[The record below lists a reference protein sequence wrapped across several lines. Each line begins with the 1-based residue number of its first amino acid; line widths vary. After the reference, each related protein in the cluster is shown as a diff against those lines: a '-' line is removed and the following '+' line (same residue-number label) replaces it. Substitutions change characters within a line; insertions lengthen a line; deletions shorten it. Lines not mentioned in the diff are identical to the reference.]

1 MVDLFGKRKLEE
13 RILEL
18 EAEKSQLEGERED
31 LLCTLE
37 KRDER
42 IKKLSAAIQEA
53 NLALKAAEQRS
64 AAAQAASPAAA
75 ENQKDRQH
83 EPRPEGRKLGLRE
96 TDLLLEKLHAIRSP
110 REDLLVAYYPGPIP
124 EDPAIP
130 QPLKRAASA
139 INSRRGGIILHCP
152 QLFSLLL
159 IPPFPIKESQSH
171 EGGKFSLNTIREM
184 MEEPVLLVSAH
195 AGDTF
200 LGVCLSRDKF
210 EAEEMVESSV
220 MGKHSKGGWSQK
232 RFERLREED
241 VKAHVDLVIEKLEAM
256 LGRYK
261 PVLHY
266 AVISGEESLVRQIA
280 SFVDLPLVERKLSRI
295 DSRETNLLLDEVYGF
310 VCYRMDI

>member
-1 MVDLFGKRKLEE
+1 MDLFGKKKLEE

-18 EAEKSQLEGERED
+18 EADLARLEGEKKD
-31 LLCTLE
+31 LMRTLD

-42 IKKLSAAIQEA
+42 IRKLSAAIQEA
-53 NLALKAAEQRS
+53 NLALKAAEQRAS
-64 AAAQAASPAAA
+64 SRASPASEEEARG
-75 ENQKDRQH
+75 ESPEDQKPKAR
-83 EPRPEGRKLGLRE
+83 RLGFR
-96 TDLLLEKLHAIRSP
+96 DMDFLLEKLHAIRSP

-130 QPLKRAASA
+130 QPLKRTAAA

-200 LGVCLSRDKF
+200 LGVSFCRNKF
-210 EAEEMVESSV
+210 EAEELVQSSV
-220 MGKHSKGGWSQK
+220 MGRHSKGGWSQK

-266 AVISGEESLVRQIA
+266 AVLSGEESLVRQIA

>member
-1 MVDLFGKRKLEE
+1 MDLFGKKKLEE
-13 RILEL
+13 RIQEL
-18 EAEKSQLEGERED
+18 EVELVRLEGERED
-31 LLCTLE
+31 LLRTLE

-42 IKKLSAAIQEA
+42 IRTLSAAIQEA
-53 NLALKAAEQRS
+53 NLALKAAKQRAS
-64 AAAQAASPAAA
+64 ARASPAPSDAA
-75 ENQKDRQH
+75 GESPEEQKPKAR
-83 EPRPEGRKLGLRE
+83 RLGLR
-96 TDLLLEKLHAIRSP
+96 DMDFLLEKLHAIRSP

-200 LGVCLSRDKF
+200 LGVSFCRDKF
-210 EAEEMVESSV
+210 EAEELVQSSV
-220 MGKHSKGGWSQK
+220 MGRHSKGGWSQK
-232 RFERLREED
+232 RFERLRDED
-241 VKAHVDLVIEKLEAM
+241 VKAHVDLVIDKLQAM

-266 AVISGEESLVRQIA
+266 AVLSGEESLVRQIA
-280 SFVDLPLVERKLSRI
+280 SFVDLPLVERRLSRI

>member
-1 MVDLFGKRKLEE
+1 MDLFGKKKLEE
-13 RILEL
+13 RIQEL
-18 EAEKSQLEGERED
+18 EVELVRLEGERED
-31 LLCTLE
+31 LLRTLE

-42 IKKLSAAIQEA
+42 IRTLSAAIQEA
-53 NLALKAAEQRS
+53 NLALKAAKQRAS
-64 AAAQAASPAAA
+64 ARASPAPSDAA
-75 ENQKDRQH
+75 GESPEEQKPKAR
-83 EPRPEGRKLGLRE
+83 RLGLR
-96 TDLLLEKLHAIRSP
+96 DMDFLLEKLHAIRSP

-200 LGVCLSRDKF
+200 LGVSFCRDKF
-210 EAEEMVESSV
+210 EAEELVQSSV
-220 MGKHSKGGWSQK
+220 MGRHSKGGWSQK
-232 RFERLREED
+232 RFERLRDED

-266 AVISGEESLVRQIA
+266 AVLSGEESLVRQIA
-280 SFVDLPLVERKLSRI
+280 SFVDLPLVERRLSRI

>member
-1 MVDLFGKRKLEE
+1 MDLFGKKKLEE
-13 RILEL
+13 RIQEL
-18 EAEKSQLEGERED
+18 EVELVRLEGERED
-31 LLCTLE
+31 LLRTLE

-42 IKKLSAAIQEA
+42 IRTLSSAIQEA
-53 NLALKAAEQRS
+53 NLALKAAKQRAS
-64 AAAQAASPAAA
+64 ARASPAPSDAA
-75 ENQKDRQH
+75 GESPEEQKPKAR
-83 EPRPEGRKLGLRE
+83 RLGLR
-96 TDLLLEKLHAIRSP
+96 DMDFLLEKLHAIRSP

-200 LGVCLSRDKF
+200 LGVSFCRDKF
-210 EAEEMVESSV
+210 EAEELVQSSV
-220 MGKHSKGGWSQK
+220 MGRHSKGGWSQK

-266 AVISGEESLVRQIA
+266 AVLSGEESLVRQIA
-280 SFVDLPLVERKLSRI
+280 SSIDLPLVERRLSRI

>member
-1 MVDLFGKRKLEE
+1 VDLFGKKKLEE
-13 RILEL
+13 RIQEL
-18 EAEKSQLEGERED
+18 EVELVRLEGERED
-31 LLCTLE
+31 LLRTLE

-42 IKKLSAAIQEA
+42 IRTLSAAIQEA
-53 NLALKAAEQRS
+53 NLALKAAKQRAS
-64 AAAQAASPAAA
+64 ARASPAPSDAA
-75 ENQKDRQH
+75 GESPEEQKPKAR
-83 EPRPEGRKLGLRE
+83 RLGLR
-96 TDLLLEKLHAIRSP
+96 DMDFLLEKLHAIRSP

-159 IPPFPIKESQSH
+159 IPPFPIKESHSH
-171 EGGKFSLNTIREM
+171 EEAEFSLNTIREM

-200 LGVCLSRDKF
+200 LGVSFCRDKF
-210 EAEEMVESSV
+210 EAEELVQSSV
-220 MGKHSKGGWSQK
+220 MGRHSKGGWSQK

-241 VKAHVDLVIEKLEAM
+241 VKAHVDLVIEKLQAM

-266 AVISGEESLVRQIA
+266 AVLSGEESLVRQIA
-280 SFVDLPLVERKLSRI
+280 SSIDLPLVERKLSRI

>member
-1 MVDLFGKRKLEE
+1 MVDLFGKKKLEE
-13 RILEL
+13 RIHEL
-18 EAEKSQLEGERED
+18 EAELPRLEGEKEE
-31 LLCTLE
+31 LLRTLE
-37 KRDER
+37 KREDR
-42 IKKLSAAIQEA
+42 IRKLSAAIQEA
-53 NLALKAAEQRS
+53 NLALKAAEQRAS
-64 AAAQAASPAAA
+64 ARASPASSQASTG
-75 ENQKDRQH
+75 ESREEQKPKAIR
-83 EPRPEGRKLGLRE
+83 LSLR
-96 TDLLLEKLHAIRSP
+96 DMDSLLERLQAIRSP
-110 REDLLVAYYPGPIP
+110 REDLLTACYPGASP
-124 EDPAIP
+124 EGSLLPEH
-130 QPLKRAASA
+130 LKKAASA
-139 INSRRGGIILHCP
+139 IDSRRGGIILHCP

-159 IPPFPIKESQSH
+159 IPPFPIKERYSH
-171 EGGKFSLNTIREM
+171 EGAEFSLDFIREM

-210 EAEEMVESSV
+210 EAEEMVQSSV

-241 VKAHVDLVIEKLEAM
+241 VKAHVDLVMEKLEAM

-266 AVISGEESLVRQIA
+266 AVLSGEESLVRQIA
-280 SFVDLPLVERKLSRI
+280 SFVDLPLVERRLSRI

>member
-1 MVDLFGKRKLEE
+1 MDLFGKKKLEE

-18 EAEKSQLEGERED
+18 EAERARLEGKKKD
-31 LLCTLE
+31 LMRTLD

-42 IKKLSAAIQEA
+42 IRKLSAAIQEA
-53 NLALKAAEQRS
+53 NLALKAAEQRAS
-64 AAAQAASPAAA
+64 ARASPASSEASGG
-75 ENQKDRQH
+75 ESPEEQK
-83 EPRPEGRKLGLRE
+83 PRARRLGLR
-96 TDLLLEKLHAIRSP
+96 DMDSLLERLQAIRSP
-110 REDLLVAYYPGPIP
+110 REDLLTACYPGTSP
-124 EDPAIP
+124 EGGLLPE
-130 QPLKRAASA
+130 PLAKAASV

-159 IPPFPIKESQSH
+159 VPPFPIKESHSH
-171 EGGKFSLNTIREM
+171 EGAEFSLYPIREM
-184 MEEPVLLVSAH
+184 MEEPVLIVSAH
-195 AGDTF
+195 AGETF

-210 EAEEMVESSV
+210 EAEEMVQSPV

-261 PVLHY
+261 PLLHY

-280 SFVDLPLVERKLSRI
+280 SSIDLPLVERRLSRI

>member
-13 RILEL
+13 RIEEL
-18 EAEKSQLEGERED
+18 EAERTRLEGEKEE
-31 LLCTLE
+31 LLRTLD

-53 NLALKAAEQRS
+53 NLALKAAEQRAS
-64 AAAQAASPAAA
+64 ARASPASSEAA
-75 ENQKDRQH
+75 RGESPEEQKLRA
-83 EPRPEGRKLGLRE
+83 GRLGLR
-96 TDLLLEKLHAIRSP
+96 DMDFLLERLQAVRSP
-110 REDLLVAYYPGPIP
+110 REDLMTACYPGASP
-124 EDPAIP
+124 EGGLLPESLA
-130 QPLKRAASA
+130 KAASA

-159 IPPFPIKESQSH
+159 IPPFPIKESHSH
-171 EGGKFSLNTIREM
+171 EGADFSLDLIREM

-210 EAEEMVESSV
+210 EADELVQSSV
-220 MGKHSKGGWSQK
+220 MGRHSKGGWSQK

-241 VKAHVDLVIEKLEAM
+241 VRAHVDLITEKLEAM
-256 LGRYK
+256 LGRYR
-261 PVLHY
+261 PLLHY
-266 AVISGEESLVRQIA
+266 AVLSGEESLVRQIA
-280 SFVDLPLVERKLSRI
+280 SSIDLPLVERKLSRI
-295 DSRETNLLLDEVYGF
+295 DSRETNLLLDEIYGF

>member
-1 MVDLFGKRKLEE
+1 MVDLFGKKKLEE

-18 EAEKSQLEGERED
+18 EADLARLEGEKKD
-31 LLCTLE
+31 LMRTLD

-42 IKKLSAAIQEA
+42 IRKLSAAIQGA
-53 NLALKAAEQRS
+53 NLALKAAEQRAS
-64 AAAQAASPAAA
+64 SRASPASEEEARG
-75 ENQKDRQH
+75 ESPEDQKPKAR
-83 EPRPEGRKLGLRE
+83 RLGFR
-96 TDLLLEKLHAIRSP
+96 DMDFLLEKLHAIRSP

-200 LGVCLSRDKF
+200 LGVSFCRDKF
-210 EAEEMVESSV
+210 EAEELVQSSV
-220 MGKHSKGGWSQK
+220 MGRHSKGGWSQK

-266 AVISGEESLVRQIA
+266 AVLSGEESLVRQIA

>member
-1 MVDLFGKRKLEE
+1 VDLFGKKKLEE
-13 RILEL
+13 RIQEL
-18 EAEKSQLEGERED
+18 EVELVRLEGERED
-31 LLCTLE
+31 LLRTLE

-42 IKKLSAAIQEA
+42 IRTLSSAIQEA
-53 NLALKAAEQRS
+53 NLALKAAKQRAS
-64 AAAQAASPAAA
+64 ARASPAPSDAA
-75 ENQKDRQH
+75 GESPEEQKPKAR
-83 EPRPEGRKLGLRE
+83 RLGLR
-96 TDLLLEKLHAIRSP
+96 DMDFLLEKLHAIRSP

-200 LGVCLSRDKF
+200 LGVSFCRDKF
-210 EAEEMVESSV
+210 EAEELVQSSV
-220 MGKHSKGGWSQK
+220 MGRHSKGGWSQK
-232 RFERLREED
+232 RFERLRDED
-241 VKAHVDLVIEKLEAM
+241 VKAHVDLVIDKLQAM

-266 AVISGEESLVRQIA
+266 AVLSGEESLVRQIA

>member
-1 MVDLFGKRKLEE
+1 MDLFGKKKLEE

-18 EAEKSQLEGERED
+18 EVELVRLEGERED
-31 LLCTLE
+31 LLRTLD

-42 IKKLSAAIQEA
+42 IRKLSSAIQEA
-53 NLALKAAEQRS
+53 NLALKAAKQRAS
-64 AAAQAASPAAA
+64 ARASPAPSDAA
-75 ENQKDRQH
+75 GESPEEQKPKAR
-83 EPRPEGRKLGLRE
+83 RLGLR
-96 TDLLLEKLHAIRSP
+96 DMDFLLEKLHAIRSP
-110 REDLLVAYYPGPIP
+110 REDLLVAYYTGPIP

-159 IPPFPIKESQSH
+159 IPPFPIKESHSH

-184 MEEPVLLVSAH
+184 MEEPVLVISAH

-210 EAEEMVESSV
+210 EAEELVQSSV

-241 VKAHVDLVIEKLEAM
+241 VKAHVDLVTEKLQAM

-261 PVLHY
+261 PLLHY
-266 AVISGEESLVRQIA
+266 AVLSGEESLVRQIA
-280 SFVDLPLVERKLSRI
+280 SSIDLPLVERKLSRI